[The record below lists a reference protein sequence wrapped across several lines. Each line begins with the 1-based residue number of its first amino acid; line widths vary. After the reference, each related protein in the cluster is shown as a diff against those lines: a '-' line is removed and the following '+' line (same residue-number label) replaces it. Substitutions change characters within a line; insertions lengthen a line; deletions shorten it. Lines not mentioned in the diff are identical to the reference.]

1 MEVPTGPLLLN
12 WNALFRYPSL
22 DWKASVREW
31 LIGLGLPPTNDF
43 GPLQAVDPSTE
54 GCPVTSAQVVIPS
67 RVYPVPHTSS
77 APSEVAVPPM
87 HPTLD
92 RLKALANSL
101 SSYPPSSLSHNSDP
115 MLSRASLGLG
125 LGMHT
130 ASLGTHTASIP
141 YIPTSVSSSTSVS
154 YPASAL
160 YSSSLVFT
168 PDHNQNAF
176 TTPLQGPSLSRRIS
190 GPVFPLAPSLGLNG
204 LFLSSNPLENVLV
217 GDIYC
222 LHAHLAIHG
231 LSPQGKGSVY
241 VIKTLSKRPLQR
253 VIQMHKVEFSSS
265 DGTAALRKHLRSYLK
280 RLRRGKKLDFVHM
293 RKTRREQE
301 LSVLRSDW
309 PTMVPIAK
317 KRKIVQDF
325 QSSISADTL
334 ATFVCGSCSAR
345 TWVKDQKRLR
355 IKDFDLSLLRRPNY
369 DAQESNDLDDMES
382 DAGMDI
388 DDDRGAIAMDV
399 DLVDNTEGDN
409 QTSVVLPAVPLSW
422 LDPECVQPP
431 LPYDDPMPFDS
442 DGNFEGILF
451 DPDGIGSDDDGDT
464 VLLTCRTCSSSLKRG
479 KVPRLSIANYNY
491 LVEVETDCLDI
502 HPPEGVM
509 GRREGLQAGLERRDD
524 SADSQSAPGY
534 AYEVLD
540 RILRIKVSRSS
551 LERFDDD
558 IVDSQFDS
566 ASPLF
571 RCIDVTAS
579 EAVAPRALSVPSSAC
594 ALDDRP
600 ARAQCRDSNHTLPAC
615 THETPTPVFDS
626 RREYTAFSFIA
637 RASVARPSCL
647 YSVSGP
653 VNPAEDFDTW
663 FLSPDP
669 LQNILVRDIC
679 SLYSQLSLHGCTSTR
694 SIFYPE
700 LCANWMAEDLVRKY
714 DEISSSTTNRI
725 FAWMF
730 WTMGGSTS
738 FSKGLLFT

>member
-12 WNALFRYPSL
+12 WNALFRHP
-22 DWKASVREW
+22 R
-31 LIGLGLPPTNDF
+31 
-43 GPLQAVDPSTE
+43 
-54 GCPVTSAQVVIPS
+54 CPVTSAQVVIPS

-130 ASLGTHTASIP
+130 ASLGTHTASVP

-160 YSSSLVFT
+160 YNSSLVFT

-231 LSPQGKGSVY
+231 LSPQGFGVSFTVWHVKVLSSALGIVSPSTMSELFRVLSEKRVALLHSQSVSHPLHSVFDRVELLPKPALISLAALHGINLKSSKLSEGRDILGVHLTGGSCGLHRSGY
-241 VIKTLSKRPLQR
+241 RHLGCASLLALSDAHNTDMQNILAMDLGTAIALDLELTQINILASVIKTLSKRPLRR
-253 VIQMHKVEFSSS
+253 VLQMHKVEFSSS

-293 RKTRREQE
+293 RKTRWEQE

-317 KRKIVQDF
+317 RRKIVQDF
-325 QSSISADTL
+325 QSSLSADTL

-345 TWVKDQKRLR
+345 TLVKDQKRLR
-355 IKDFDLSLLRRPNY
+355 IKDFDLSLLRRPDY

-388 DDDRGAIAMDV
+388 DDARGAIAMDV

-409 QTSVVLPAVPLSW
+409 QTSAVLPAVPLSW

-491 LVEVETDCLDI
+491 LVEVETDCLD
-502 HPPEGVM
+502 V
-509 GRREGLQAGLERRDD
+509 DD
-524 SADSQSAPGY
+524 
-534 AYEVLD
+534 
-540 RILRIKVSRSS
+540 
-551 LERFDDD
+551 
-558 IVDSQFDS
+558 
-566 ASPLF
+566 
-571 RCIDVTAS
+571 
-579 EAVAPRALSVPSSAC
+579 LS
-594 ALDDRP
+594 
-600 ARAQCRDSNHTLPAC
+600 
-615 THETPTPVFDS
+615 
-626 RREYTAFSFIA
+626 
-637 RASVARPSCL
+637 
-647 YSVSGP
+647 
-653 VNPAEDFDTW
+653 
-663 FLSPDP
+663 
-669 LQNILVRDIC
+669 
-679 SLYSQLSLHGCTSTR
+679 
-694 SIFYPE
+694 
-700 LCANWMAEDLVRKY
+700 DL
-714 DEISSSTTNRI
+714 
-725 FAWMF
+725 A
-730 WTMGGSTS
+730 
-738 FSKGLLFT
+738 